1 MVLCDRALCRVLPP
15 MAPTTRSARLSI
27 EAQGVNYKAASSS
40 KAIVVDELGEGF
52 REESSLKV
60 YKAKAIEK
68 PGKGAQRRGRIGVKK
83 EKKVASVDPDME
95 DFCSSAG
102 SLVEP
107 SFSEIEVMEIRT
119 SLLSWYDRNHR
130 VLPWRINLH
139 SSLESPSYSGGEPD
153 GVCKEVFRG
162 EAKKEASPS
171 VGLRG
176 DSVQAAVCDYYLFPH
191 LLCVFCDRTFLGCYM
206 REGSIASQELCC
218 SGACDLICQELLW
231 CCRLILKGR
240 GPMQCGFQR

>member
-60 YKAKAIEK
+60 YKAKAIAIEK
-68 PGKGAQRRGRIGVKK
+68 PGKGAQRKGRIGVKK

-102 SLVEP
+102 SLIEP
-107 SFSEIEVMEIRT
+107 CFLETEVMEIRT

-139 SSLESPSYSGGEPD
+139 SSLDGPPYSGGEPD
-153 GVCKEVFRG
+153 GVCKEASRG
-162 EAKKEASPS
+162 EAKKQASP
-171 VGLRG
+171 
-176 DSVQAAVCDYYLFPH
+176 SVQAAVCEHYLF
-191 LLCVFCDRTFLGCYM
+191 LTFVYFVRGSSLG
-206 REGSIASQELCC
+206 AT
-218 SGACDLICQELLW
+218 
-231 CCRLILKGR
+231 
-240 GPMQCGFQR
+240 